1 MYTEVCGS
9 SPAASCTSCA
19 GSLTLASLPR
29 RLCTTRCAV
38 AAAKTASWPRSCP
51 RDTGLPSSRELR
63 GRRKRPQR
71 AAQRRRQPTRS
82 RPRPRLRRR
91 VTPSTARGCS
101 KPSLGRGGA
110 TSLRR
115 GPHAAALPGA
125 EHHPH
130 RAPPLVDDGLLVL
143 VATAA
148 HGEGHLHPPVHRE
161 HDRAVHQARAIAQ
174 HLHDHR
180 AVAAQPPMIAGTG
193 EVAFHRLAEVQPV
206 RHRLFAPHA
215 LPLLAVQLC
224 L

>member
-1 MYTEVCGS
+1 MRVFARSIVYILRWKSHARKPTQETVHYALRGGGCEDS
-9 SPAASCTSCA
+9 IMA
-19 GSLTLASLPR
+19 TLLPP
-29 RLCTTRCAV
+29 T
-38 AAAKTASWPRSCP
+38 
-51 RDTGLPSSRELR
+51 DTGLPSSRELR

-148 HGEGHLHPPVHRE
+148 HGEGHLHLSVHRE
-161 HDRAVHQARAIAQ
+161 RDRAVHLARPAAQ